1 MKGIIESIFSD
12 NPELP
17 HKIYTYCKSIPEY
30 SKAERDYEA
39 MLESLK
45 AQLGFNRMAQIEDRF
60 LRYMAWSVQ
69 AYYLFGLGL
78 RQEVLWALGKE

>member
-30 SKAERDYEA
+30 FKAELDYED

-45 AQLGFNRMAQIEDRF
+45 AQLGYSRMAQIEDCF
-60 LRYMAWSVQ
+60 LRYMARSVQ

-78 RQEVLWALGKE
+78 RQEVLWGLGRE

>member
-1 MKGIIESIFSD
+1 MKGIIKSIFSD

-30 SKAERDYEA
+30 SKAERDYED

-45 AQLGFNRMAQIEDRF
+45 AQLGYSRMAQIEDCF
-60 LRYMAWSVQ
+60 LRYMARSVQ

-78 RQEVLWALGKE
+78 RQEVLWGLGRE

>member
-30 SKAERDYEA
+30 SKAERDYED

-45 AQLGFNRMAQIEDRF
+45 A
-60 LRYMAWSVQ
+60 
-69 AYYLFGLGL
+69 
-78 RQEVLWALGKE
+78 

>member
-30 SKAERDYEA
+30 FKAERDYED

-45 AQLGFNRMAQIEDRF
+45 AQLGYSRMAQIEDCF
-60 LRYMAWSVQ
+60 LRYMARSVQ

-78 RQEVLWALGKE
+78 RQEVLWGLGRE

>member
-1 MKGIIESIFSD
+1 MNGIIESIFSD

-30 SKAERDYEA
+30 SKAERDYED

-45 AQLGFNRMAQIEDRF
+45 AQLGYSRMAQIEDCF
-60 LRYMAWSVQ
+60 LRYMARSVQ

-78 RQEVLWALGKE
+78 RQEVLWGLGRE